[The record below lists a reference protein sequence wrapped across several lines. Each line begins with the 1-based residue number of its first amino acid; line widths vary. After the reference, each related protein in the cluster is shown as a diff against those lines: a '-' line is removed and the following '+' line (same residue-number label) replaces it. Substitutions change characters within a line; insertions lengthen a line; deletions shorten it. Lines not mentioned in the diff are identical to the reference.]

1 MLLDCCKSLLLWL
14 ISKMII
20 KILLFALAEDV
31 KGRITP
37 PNPTMTKCTVNSAI
51 GNLFISAWNL

>member
-1 MLLDCCKSLLLWL
+1 
-14 ISKMII
+14 MII

-37 PNPTMTKCTVNSAI
+37 PNPTTTKCTVNSAI
-51 GNLFISAWNL
+51 GNLFISA